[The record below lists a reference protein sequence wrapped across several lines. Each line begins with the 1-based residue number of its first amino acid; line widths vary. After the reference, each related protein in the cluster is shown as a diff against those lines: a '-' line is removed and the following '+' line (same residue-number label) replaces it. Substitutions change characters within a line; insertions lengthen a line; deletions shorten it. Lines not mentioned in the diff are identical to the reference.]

1 MGFEYLKIN
10 LYYFLEWF
18 AGDIRGNNKFGVQSG
33 GMYEEERGGRRETR
47 GGKREIAK
55 REEGSR
61 EEEREA
67 GIEKQAQ
74 GIERGGRSDEAYRER
89 LMIEGR
95 VGGCRRRGSGGV

>member
-33 GMYEEERGGRRETR
+33 GMYEEERGVRRETR
-47 GGKREIAK
+47 GGKREIAR

-67 GIEKQAQ
+67 G

-89 LMIEGR
+89 LMTEGR